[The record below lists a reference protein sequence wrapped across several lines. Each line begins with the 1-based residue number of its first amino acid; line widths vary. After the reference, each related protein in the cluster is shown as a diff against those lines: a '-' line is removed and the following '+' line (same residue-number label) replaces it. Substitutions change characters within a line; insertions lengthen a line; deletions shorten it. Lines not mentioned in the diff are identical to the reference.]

1 MPQRAWGSQRQLTA
15 MLVGTRCARHKSTY
29 LRCLAQAESTPE
41 TSVVPTGLAEQMV
54 GTEKGKRCDTQP
66 YLHGMFSQRSRYYM
80 IRAKISTAR
89 EMAQWLTTLAA
100 LPKEPTSIPS
110 IHMAAQKKK
119 KKKNVSSKNAQI
131 ST

>member
-1 MPQRAWGSQRQLTA
+1 
-15 MLVGTRCARHKSTY
+15 
-29 LRCLAQAESTPE
+29 
-41 TSVVPTGLAEQMV
+41 VVPTGLAEQMV

-119 KKKNVSSKNAQI
+119 KKKKSLTPGPRDSMPSSGFHRYCVHMVQMI
-131 ST
+131 DR